1 MAKMQNE
8 TLLQR
13 KLRLTLNC
21 VFPEQSAYT
30 LKIHGDRYSAPGV
43 PDIIA
48 CIQGLFIGIECK
60 MWRGRPSEAQQ
71 LHLRDII
78 KAGGI
83 GLYVVWDKEE
93 DIYYW
98 VPADTPFTYRA
109 RKNWIEAR
117 SKNVEIRG
125 TTLNIIE
132 PSYLMARIIYK
143 FMERSNV
150 SGT

>member
-1 MAKMQNE
+1 MARIQNE

-13 KLRLTLNC
+13 KLRLTINC
-21 VFPEQSAYT
+21 VFPGTPAYT

-48 CIQGLFIGIECK
+48 CVQGIFIGIECK

-78 KAGGI
+78 RSGGI
-83 GLYVVWDKEE
+83 GLYIVWDKEE

-109 RKNWIEAR
+109 RKNWISAGT
-117 SKNVEIRG
+117 KNVTVNE
-125 TTLNIIE
+125 TTVNIIE
-132 PSYLMARIIYK
+132 PTYLMAKIINK
-143 FMERSNV
+143 IMGRHNV